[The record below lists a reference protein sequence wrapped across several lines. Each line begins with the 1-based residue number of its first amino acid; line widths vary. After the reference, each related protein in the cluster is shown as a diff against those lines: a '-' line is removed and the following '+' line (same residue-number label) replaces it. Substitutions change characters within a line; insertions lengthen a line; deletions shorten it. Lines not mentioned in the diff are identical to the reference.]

1 MKLLQ
6 LNFEKG
12 WRGGERQTLLCMQAF
27 RQRGHEVSLLARRG
41 GELARRAK
49 EQGFPVHEFAGPF
62 QACRFLAGQGRH
74 FDILHAQTAGTL
86 TWLALLKPL
95 LGRRPLVF
103 TRRTAFPLHAAKA
116 TRTRWKWQRAD
127 ALVAISQAAAAE
139 PERLGLH
146 PLLIPSAVLPRPL
159 NEALLDE
166 FAREHVPQ
174 GKRVIATVAA
184 LTAEKDPLTMIQA
197 VHLLRQ
203 KRDDFVFLH
212 IGAGG
217 DSEQAARERVA
228 TLGLEDTYRF
238 TGFHSG
244 IDDLYRLMDVF
255 VSSSLHEAL
264 GTSVLDAFQYGVP
277 VVATRAGGLVHSL
290 ADGRG
295 LLCPVGDALA
305 LADAVDRVLSD
316 AALRAGMVERARA
329 WVQREHDVDVMAGRY
344 LDLYATLLEAHGTA
358 GASY

>member
-12 WRGGERQTLLCMQAF
+12 WRGGERQTLLSMQAF
-27 RQRGHEVSLLARRG
+27 RQRGHDASLLARKG
-41 GELARRAK
+41 SALALRAK
-49 EQGFPVHEFAGPF
+49 EQGFIVFECSGPL
-62 QACRFLAGQGRH
+62 QACRFLAGKGRH

-95 LGRRPLVF
+95 LGKQPVVF
-103 TRRTAFPLHAAKA
+103 TRRTAFPVKPAKA
-116 TRTRWKWQRAD
+116 ARTRWKWQRAD

-146 PLLIPSAVLPRPL
+146 PLIIPSAVMPRPL
-159 NEALLDE
+159 NQAHLEE
-166 FAREHVPQ
+166 FAREHVPP

-184 LTAEKDPLTMIQA
+184 LTSEKDPLTMVQA
-197 VHLLRQ
+197 VHALSR

-217 DSEQAARERVA
+217 DDEQAARERVA
-228 TLGLEDTYRF
+228 ALGLEGVYRF

-255 VSSSLHEAL
+255 VSSSRHEAL

-277 VVATRAGGLVHSL
+277 VVATCAGGLAHSL

-295 LLCPVGDALA
+295 VSCAVGDAQA
-305 LADAVDRVLSD
+305 LADAIDRVLSD
-316 AALRAGMVERARA
+316 PALRAGMVERARA
-329 WVQREHDVDVMAGRY
+329 WVQREHDIDVMAERY
-344 LDLYATLLEAHGTA
+344 LDLYATLHHG
-358 GASY
+358 GAA